1 MFAEITMNRLPEA
14 IINKIMLYV
23 SHPVADLVRQE
34 IDNFLAYDDGYTYYN
49 RSDLDDFSGFYFEQY
64 LSNHSCDCCAE
75 LWRGCQCWCVDCWKE
90 YPKCRG
96 ECGNENVVNPSMTLQ
111 LSSDSE

>member
-23 SHPVADLVRQE
+23 SHPVADLVRE
-34 IDNFLAYDDGYTYYN
+34 ELEAYKEFNEECCWKNQYESF
-49 RSDLDDFSGFYFEQY
+49 SDYYFEQY

-75 LWRGCQCWCVDCWKE
+75 PWRDCQCWCVDCWIE
-90 YPKCRG
+90 YSKCRG
-96 ECGNENVVNPSMTLQ
+96 ECGNENVTNPSIALE
-111 LSSDSE
+111 LHSDSE